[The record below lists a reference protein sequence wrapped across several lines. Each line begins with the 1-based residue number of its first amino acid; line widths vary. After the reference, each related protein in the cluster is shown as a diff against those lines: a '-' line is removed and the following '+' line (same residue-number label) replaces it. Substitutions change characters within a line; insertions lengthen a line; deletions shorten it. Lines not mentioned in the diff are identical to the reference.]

1 MYTQFILHLVLVYL
15 VLVVMELKVKLN
27 EKEML
32 HWQLDK
38 I

>member
-1 MYTQFILHLVLVYL
+1 MYTQFIFHL
-15 VLVVMELKVKLN
+15 VLVVMELKVKPN